1 MKVAKTGKQ
10 KDFDKHN
17 CDNTDSHV
25 NDCLQNCQNCIVV
38 HICSSV
44 YTHHPL
50 SPLTRSRQSPARAT
64 SPEGEEMLSEQDD
77 EETIEDDNPEPD
89 STSLR

>member
-1 MKVAKTGKQ
+1 MIVSKTAR
-10 KDFDKHN
+10 
-17 CDNTDSHV
+17 TVS
-25 NDCLQNCQNCIVV
+25 
-38 HICSSV
+38 
-44 YTHHPL
+44 HHPL

>member
-1 MKVAKTGKQ
+1 MTVSKTARTVLL
-10 KDFDKHN
+10 F
-17 CDNTDSHV
+17 TY
-25 NDCLQNCQNCIVV
+25 V
-38 HICSSV
+38 HLP
-44 YTHHPL
+44 THITHCHPL
-50 SPLTRSRQSPARAT
+50 HEVDSPVRAT

>member
-1 MKVAKTGKQ
+1 VA
-10 KDFDKHN
+10 
-17 CDNTDSHV
+17 NTDSHV

-38 HICSSV
+38 HIRLSV

-64 SPEGEEMLSEQDD
+64 SPEGEMLSEQDD